1 MKMVDF
7 NVDVAALLSAGVGAV
22 AGVLGATFHSGKA
35 WERVEGGQTRIEEKM
50 TYICDELARRITVL
64 ENRVQYDG
72 LYINRRSYRD
82 PSDDQSRGFETTR
95 GT

>member
-1 MKMVDF
+1 MFDM
-7 NVDVAALLSAGVGAV
+7 NVDVAALLSACVGAV
-22 AGVLGATFHSGKA
+22 VGAVGASFHGGKA

-72 LYINRRSYRD
+72 YYSNPRIARSANE
-82 PSDDQSRGFETTR
+82 PRGFETTR